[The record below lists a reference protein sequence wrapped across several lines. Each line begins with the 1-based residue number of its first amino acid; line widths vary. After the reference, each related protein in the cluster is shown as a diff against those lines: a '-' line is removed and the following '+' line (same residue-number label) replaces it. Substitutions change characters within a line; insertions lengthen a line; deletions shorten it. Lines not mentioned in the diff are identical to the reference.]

1 MNYEIV
7 KTFNN
12 NVILAR
18 QEQQEMI
25 LVGKGIGFGKKTGDD
40 IAANPETIEK
50 IFHELQSG
58 DSLNYL
64 DMIPK
69 YKKEIIGVSEEI
81 IARAETILGLLS
93 PNIHVA
99 LIDHITFAI
108 DRINMALPIENPFT
122 EEIIL
127 LYEEEYEVA
136 QLAATLLEERLG
148 VDIGDDEKGFIA
160 LHLHSARNNKT
171 IRETMKNT
179 RLFKACTDLIV
190 AEIGDQYPNKGHAY
204 QSFIPNLKTTL
215 SLCRRKKTIKNPLTR
230 EVKMKLR
237 KSYTIA
243 SKIAELIEE
252 EKGLTLSDDMIAYIA
267 IDIER
272 IRQYEQ

>member
-12 NVILAR
+12 NVILAK
-18 QEQQEMI
+18 QEKQEMI
-25 LVGKGIGFGKKTGDD
+25 LVGKGIGFGKKSGDH
-40 IAANPETIEK
+40 IRANPNTLEK
-50 IFHELQSG
+50 VFHELQSD
-58 DSLNYL
+58 DSVKYL

-81 IARAETILGLLS
+81 IAKAERILGSLS

-108 DRINMALPIENPFT
+108 DRINMALPIENPFI

-127 LYEEEYEVA
+127 LYQEEYEVA
-136 QLAATLLEERLG
+136 ELAASLLEDRLG
-148 VDIGDDEKGFIA
+148 IDIGDDEKGFIA

-179 RLFKACTDLIV
+179 RLFKVCTDLIIE
-190 AEIGDQYPNKGHAY
+190 EIDSKHHNKSHAY
-204 QSFIPNLKTTL
+204 QSFVPSLKTIL
-215 SLCRRKKTIKNPLTR
+215 SLCKRQKTIKNPLK
-230 EVKMKLR
+230 EDVKLKLA
-237 KSYTIA
+237 KSYAIA
-243 SKIAELIEE
+243 KKISMLIQE
-252 EKGLTLSDDMIAYIA
+252 EKNLTLSEDMIAYIA
-267 IDIER
+267 IDIEQ
-272 IRQYEQ
+272 IRQYE

>member
-1 MNYEIV
+1 MNYKIV

-12 NVILAR
+12 NVILAKR
-18 QEQQEMI
+18 EKQEMI

-40 IAANPETIEK
+40 IQANPKTIEK
-50 IFHELQSG
+50 VFHELQSG

-64 DMIPK
+64 EMIPK

-81 IARAETILGLLS
+81 IAKAEYILGSLS

-122 EEIIL
+122 EEITL

-136 QLAATLLEERLG
+136 HLAAKLLEERLG

-179 RLFKACTDLIV
+179 RVFKACTDLIID
-190 AEIGDQYPNKGHAY
+190 EIDDQGHNKGYAY
-204 QSFIPNLKTTL
+204 QSFIPSLKTTL
-215 SLCRRKKTIKNPLTR
+215 SLCKRKKTLNNPLKR
-230 EVKMKLR
+230 EVKVKLR

-243 SKIAELIEE
+243 KKIAMLIEE
-252 EKGLTLSDDMIAYIA
+252 EMALVLSEDMIAYIA

-272 IRQYEQ
+272 IRQYQ